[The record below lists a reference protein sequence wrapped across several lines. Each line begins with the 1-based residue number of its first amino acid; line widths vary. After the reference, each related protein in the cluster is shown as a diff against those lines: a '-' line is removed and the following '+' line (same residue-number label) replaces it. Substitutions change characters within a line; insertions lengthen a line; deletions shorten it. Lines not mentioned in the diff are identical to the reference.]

1 MAERKKPSTL
11 LVADDDPVALK
22 LIGFNFDQAGL
33 YCQLFETGDELLD
46 AVGDDTL
53 VCLLDVDMPG
63 ANGIEC
69 LESIKKDFP
78 SVEVI
83 MLTNLNEAA
92 EAVQA
97 VKAGAFDYL
106 TKPFDPKWLVKSVR
120 AAMQLSRQEKANSE
134 LLHSLSDVKSRSE
147 TVGDSSAIRAV
158 QDLIARVGPSDKTV
172 LLTGESGTGKTLL
185 ARSRCNCS
193 RNCLSTCKIEAIAEL
208 EERSSSSVMLALS
221 PRPIAISRLWWMKVA
236 SGKTCISVST
246 FCQ

>member
-1 MAERKKPSTL
+1 L
-11 LVADDDPVALK
+11 F
-22 LIGFNFDQAGL
+22 GFNFDQAGL

-46 AVGDDTL
+46 AVGDETL
-53 VCLLDVDMPG
+53 VCLLNVDMPG

-134 LLHSLSDVKSRSE
+134 LLHSLSDVKSRSQ
-147 TVGDSSAIRAV
+147 TVGDSPAIRAV
-158 QDLIARVGPSDKTV
+158 RDLIARVGLSDKTV
-172 LLTGESGTGKTLL
+172 LLTGESGTGKRLL
-185 ARSRCNCS
+185 ARSIHSSSRCSEGPFVSVSGSSPPADLLESEMFGHQKGAVQWRSSPKAWKDRAIGRGNDLLRRS
-193 RNCLSTCKIEAIAEL
+193 WRDFAAIAVETAYL
-208 EERSSSSVMLALS
+208 LA
-221 PRPIAISRLWWMKVA
+221 R
-236 SGKTCISVST
+236 
-246 FCQ
+246 